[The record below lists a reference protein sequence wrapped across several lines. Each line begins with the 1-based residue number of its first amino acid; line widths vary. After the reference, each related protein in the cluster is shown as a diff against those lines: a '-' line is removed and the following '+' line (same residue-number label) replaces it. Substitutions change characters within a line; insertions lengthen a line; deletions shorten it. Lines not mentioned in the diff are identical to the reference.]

1 MAEGGAVGNSLGK
14 GRAGLVLGGVGWKKE
29 EDGLYCRG
37 WSCRECGLR
46 GIFWK
51 KH

>member
-1 MAEGGAVGNSLGK
+1 MAEGGAVGNVGEGNSLGK

-37 WSCRECGLR
+37 
-46 GIFWK
+46 
-51 KH
+51 